1 MSTPRDVVPEDVRT
15 ELVRAVRRWQQLPLD
30 RALASAPGVHALL
43 AEIAGQPLPDLGPA
57 VIPDQLAVVVYDA
70 CADDACADDACVVDG
85 PAQEAGTPG
94 HDGTQEPALA
104 ARLAALRL
112 SWS

>member
-1 MSTPRDVVPEDVRT
+1 MSAPRDVVPEDVRT

-30 RALASAPGVHALL
+30 RALESAPGVHALL

-70 CADDACADDACVVDG
+70 CAHDACADDACADDASTPRSADV
-85 PAQEAGTPG
+85 QETG
-94 HDGTQEPALA
+94 LA

>member
-1 MSTPRDVVPEDVRT
+1 MSAPRDVVPEDVRT

-30 RALASAPGVHALL
+30 RALESAPGVHALL

-70 CADDACADDACVVDG
+70 CADDACVVDG

>member
-1 MSTPRDVVPEDVRT
+1 MSAPRDVVPEDVRT

-30 RALASAPGVHALL
+30 RALASAPGVRALMEQL
-43 AEIAGQPLPDLGPA
+43 AGQPLPDLGPA

-70 CADDACADDACVVDG
+70 CAHDACADDACADDASTPRSADV
-85 PAQEAGTPG
+85 QETG
-94 HDGTQEPALA
+94 LA